1 MEDQWMNVCLAMYIE
16 REVACWID
24 NEDIIQRF
32 QNMKSCTR
40 QL

>member
-1 MEDQWMNVCLAMYIE
+1 MNVCLAMYIE